1 MNILLESKAFKVHC
15 DDCGKMLIRT
25 PSGRCCPAG
34 HGKIHKPF
42 PERWVSRLNRF
53 DWANSLPVATRK
65 GRKGWEIT
73 GVDGLHQIV
82 NATEDED
89 RGGRSKRYVKT
100 DSQARQGCVLAR
112 LDTADDNR
120 ITVRMLRLKD

>member
-15 DDCGKMLIRT
+15 DVCGKMLTRT

-42 PERWVSRLNRF
+42 PERWASRLNRF
-53 DWANSLPVATRK
+53 GWANSLPVATRK
-65 GRKGWEIT
+65 GSKGWEVT

-82 NATEDED
+82 NATEDD
-89 RGGRSKRYVKT
+89 GRGGALEALCENRLSGTTGMCSRKT
-100 DSQARQGCVLAR
+100 GHRR
-112 LDTADDNR
+112 
-120 ITVRMLRLKD
+120 